1 MRLNSTIIV
10 AGVLSLAVI
19 ALIVGCNGEG
29 DGSDGNLDGSA
40 PPTQDDSAP
49 PTQDDSA
56 PPTGLATPIAPGSI
70 AEGSMVNSFGVV
82 RSSLDLSSLG
92 HSGIDLVS
100 EIGVPIYAVTDGVI
114 VIAEAATDGR
124 GGTNVK
130 LLIGTDTS
138 SGTGWVFNYEH
149 VSLLSALDVGSV
161 VTKGQQIATT
171 TQDMFSS
178 THLELAHA
186 FNDFLFHENQ
196 MCWVE
201 QLDTTDRVALEDR
214 FDNVL
219 RVHPDFISSWQTVTM
234 EGMLPWIELLDPTNY
249 PDGPQLCYTKG
260 TDVRV
265 TPSLLALGGRDGG

>member
-19 ALIVGCNGEG
+19 ALIVGCGNGG
-29 DGSDGNLDGSA
+29 GDGSDGNRDDGSDGNLDDGS
-40 PPTQDDSAP
+40 DGNL
-49 PTQDDSA
+49 DDSA
-56 PPTGLATPIAPGSI
+56 PPTGLATPMAPGSI
-70 AEGSMVNSFGVV
+70 VEGSMVNSFGVV

-100 EIGVPIYAVTDGVI
+100 EIGVPIYAVADGVI

-149 VSLLSALDVGSV
+149 VSLLRGLDVGSV

-171 TQDMFSS
+171 TQDMYSS
-178 THLELAHA
+178 THLDLAHA
-186 FNDFLFHENQ
+186 FNDFLFYENQ
-196 MCWVE
+196 TCWVE

-214 FDNVL
+214 FDNIL

-234 EGMLPWIELLDPTNY
+234 EGMLPWRELLDPTNY
-249 PDGPQLCYTKG
+249 PDGPQLCYPKG

-265 TPSLLALGGRDGG
+265 AP